1 MIYFASDMHFGAYFH
16 KDAMAVERKFVRWLC
31 AIELDATHL
40 FLVGDVFD
48 YWFEYKYVVPR
59 GYTRVLGKLAE
70 LADKGVEIHFF
81 TGNHDIWVFDYLPKE
96 IGCQVHRGPTT
107 FELLGKRFYI
117 AHGDEFVQNDK
128 GFRFIR
134 AIFHNPICQ
143 KLYGSLHPW
152 FTVGFAHRW
161 ALHSRKKG
169 MKNYSEQEYKG
180 EQNEYLVQYAKQYLS
195 EHEEGEQPD
204 FFIFGH
210 RHIMLDLMLTTKSR
224 IAILG
229 DWISHFS
236 YAQWDGTTFALETF
250 EEEGPTDEIE
260 SQVHLPFGINR

>member
-16 KDAMAVERKFVRWLC
+16 QNAIEVERKFVRWLDF
-31 AIELDATHL
+31 IEHDATHL
-40 FLVGDVFD
+40 FLVGDIFD

-59 GYTRVLGKLAE
+59 GYIRVLGKLAN

-81 TGNHDIWVFDYLPKE
+81 TGNHDVWIFDYLSEE
-96 IGCQVHRGPTT
+96 IGCQVHREPTT
-107 FELLGKRFYI
+107 FELLGKKFYI
-117 AHGDEFVQNDK
+117 AHGDEFVQADK

-134 AIFHNPICQ
+134 AIFHNRFCQ
-143 KLYGSLHPW
+143 KLYASIHPW
-152 FTVGFAHRW
+152 FTVGLAHRW
-161 ALHSRKKG
+161 ALHSRRKG
-169 MKNYSEQEYKG
+169 MKNLSEQQYKG
-180 EQNEYLVQYAKQYLS
+180 EQNEYLVQYAKQYLNRQT
-195 EHEEGEQPD
+195 EGKQPN

-210 RHIMLDLMLTTKSR
+210 RHIVLDLMLSDKSR

-236 YAQWDGTTFALETF
+236 YARWDGTTFSIDTF
-250 EEEGPTDEIE
+250 EETEHQTNIE

>member
-1 MIYFASDMHFGAYFH
+1 MIYFASDMHLGAYFH
-16 KDAMAVERKFVRWLC
+16 QDAMAVERRFVRWLNS
-31 AIELDATHL
+31 IEQDATHL
-40 FLVGDVFD
+40 FLVGDIFD

-59 GYTRVLGKLAE
+59 GYTRVIGKLAD

-81 TGNHDIWVFDYLPKE
+81 TGNHDIWVFDYLSQE
-96 IGCQVHRGPTT
+96 IGCQVHREPTE

-117 AHGDEFVQNDK
+117 AHGDEFVEDDR
-128 GFRFIR
+128 GFRLIR
-134 AIFHNPICQ
+134 AIFHNRLCQ
-143 KLYGSLHPW
+143 KLYAGIHPW

-169 MKNYSEQEYKG
+169 MKNRCDQAYKG
-180 EQNEYLVQYAKQYLS
+180 EQNEYLVQYAKRYLS
-195 EHEEGEQPD
+195 EQEDSAQPD

-210 RHIMLDLMLTTKSR
+210 RHIMLDLMLSGKSR

-236 YAQWDGTTFALETF
+236 YARWDGTTFVLETF
-250 EEEGPTDEIE
+250 EEPDNQIHTDT
-260 SQVHLPFGINR
+260 QVHLPFGINK